1 LGGKVDVTLVT
12 DPRFQGGTASAFLT
26 DVEAFLSAGLK
37 VAVVLFRSGGFF
49 QPDDLENNALR
60 ALTVDMRL
68 VFDPVSSH
76 TIFLHNPQVFGN
88 KQLLLAD
95 KPLCLPQC
103 DRLFMVAHHPPFLG
117 DGALCYDPLTIS
129 RGIAHECGQSPQWLP
144 VSGLL
149 REQLRSFRP
158 FLDISREDWVNSF
171 DTAAWP
177 SGPARMQS
185 AHLVVGRHGR
195 AHPDKWPDKSTD
207 LAASLPA
214 SPLTEIH
221 VLGADPAFFA
231 ARGVDTSGWQMLPFG
246 AQSAQQFLAGLDVF
260 SYFHGSRWREAFG
273 RTVAEAMMSGVRC
286 ILDTSLRP
294 TFGNQALYC
303 RPTEVSALL
312 DGIRDDPRP
321 HIQAAQEAGEWCR
334 QRFSTD
340 DLMARYQ
347 RILSA
352 PSARWEGGAS
362 EAPPLRTFRK
372 WLGFH
377 RRNRK
382 AQKI

>member
-1 LGGKVDVTLVT
+1 MGGKVDVTLVT

-185 AHLVVGRHGR
+185 AHLVVGRHDGR
-195 AHPDKWPDKSTD
+195 TP
-207 LAASLPA
+207 
-214 SPLTEIH
+214 
-221 VLGADPAFFA
+221 
-231 ARGVDTSGWQMLPFG
+231 TSGLTKAPIWQQVCQP
-246 AQSAQQFLAGLDVF
+246 
-260 SYFHGSRWREAFG
+260 
-273 RTVAEAMMSGVRC
+273 
-286 ILDTSLRP
+286 
-294 TFGNQALYC
+294 AL
-303 RPTEVSALL
+303 
-312 DGIRDDPRP
+312 
-321 HIQAAQEAGEWCR
+321 
-334 QRFSTD
+334 
-340 DLMARYQ
+340 
-347 RILSA
+347 
-352 PSARWEGGAS
+352 
-362 EAPPLRTFRK
+362 
-372 WLGFH
+372 
-377 RRNRK
+377 
-382 AQKI
+382 